1 MSTDLL
7 APYRMINQRH
17 CDLTRE
23 LLAWSLRL
31 CSCGQG
37 AAWHAQTAYV
47 AATFETCGAPSDAT
61 LDESL
66 LGGKYIVF
74 FLCVDDGPTDQL
86 ANLEQQLRSG
96 HRAASGEC
104 GVLCHA
110 LLDEMN
116 KRALDTQQFTTA
128 LADFCSALATEAQH
142 DVRTMT
148 EEQFHALR
156 RLTIGNLPYVTC
168 WRTVRGLPFPTPGSK
183 AYEFNELAVEA
194 IYLVNDLAS
203 ITKDEEEVRIGAANA
218 YVTSNWVLFHARSP
232 GDLQT
237 AIDTAIT
244 RYIRIVE
251 KFAHAPQT
259 PFTSILSG
267 LVDGNLDAHLIL
279 TGMRYPGSAQ
289 VLRALPHIGV

>member
-17 CDLTRE
+17 RDLTRE

-74 FLCVDDGPTDQL
+74 FLCLDDGPTDQL
-86 ANLEQQLRSG
+86 ANLEQELRSG
-96 HRAASGEC
+96 RPAASGEC

-116 KRALDTQQFTTA
+116 KRALDTQQFTTE
-128 LADFCSALATEAQH
+128 LADFCSAMATEAQH

-156 RLTIGNLPYVTC
+156 RQTIGNQPYITC
-168 WRTVRGLPFPTPGSK
+168 WRAIRGLPVPTPGSE
-183 AYEFNELAVEA
+183 AQEFNELAVEA
-194 IYLVNDLAS
+194 VYLVNDLAS
-203 ITKDEEEVRIGAANA
+203 ITKDEEEVLKGAANA

-232 GDLQT
+232 GELHT

-244 RYIRIVE
+244 RYSRIVDT
-251 KFAHAPQT
+251 FVHAPQT
-259 PFTSILSG
+259 PFASLLSSI
-267 LVDGNLDAHLIL
+267 VDGNLDAHLSL
-279 TGMRYPGSAQ
+279 TSMRYPGSAQ
-289 VLRALPHIGV
+289 ILRVLPHIGS